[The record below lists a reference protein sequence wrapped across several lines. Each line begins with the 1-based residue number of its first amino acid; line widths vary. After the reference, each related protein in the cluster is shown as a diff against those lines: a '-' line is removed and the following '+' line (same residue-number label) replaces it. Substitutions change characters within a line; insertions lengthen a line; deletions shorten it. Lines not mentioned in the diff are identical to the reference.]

1 VQCFSP
7 PCGALAFHSDIFYYV
22 SRMKELLPANTV
34 ISHYRITS
42 RLGAGGMGE
51 VYLAEDTRLGRR
63 VALKLLPAQF
73 IKDEDRLR
81 RFEQEARAA
90 SALNHPNIITIH
102 EVGVEN
108 GTHFIATE
116 LIEGETLRQR
126 LKRERM
132 SLSEALDVAVQ
143 VASALAA
150 AHQVGIIHRDTKPE
164 NIMLRPDGYV
174 KVLDFGIAKLTEK
187 FVEQQSTTSDSMDA
201 VTVGVVNTEA
211 NIVMGSPSYM
221 SPEQARGQSVDGRT
235 DIFSLGVILYEMI
248 AGQRPFD
255 GPSVSDIIVA
265 ILERQPPPL
274 SRYVTDISPR
284 LENIVAKSLAKDR
297 ESRYQTITDMLA
309 DLKRQKRRVDFEAGL
324 DESVS
329 PDFHSEPTVPISPQQ
344 DSHATVKEFAA
355 SSSQM
360 NTARS
365 TSSAEYIVTEI
376 KQHKIGFIA
385 AFALLIIAVTAAAF
399 FFMRG
404 EGRQPINSIAVLPF
418 ANESSDPNTEYLSDG
433 ITESLINN
441 LSQSRSLKVMSRNS
455 VFRYKGQD
463 VSAKTVAD
471 DLSVQGVLTGRIVQL
486 GDNLTIKIELIDA
499 RDNTQVWGE
508 QYSRKMSEIISM
520 QEEIA
525 KEISEKLQLRLTGED
540 EKRVSKRYTNNS
552 EAYQLYLRGRFYW
565 NKRTEESLKKGI
577 EYFNQAIEK
586 DPLYALPYV
595 GVANCYAV
603 LTELE
608 TSPPKELYPKVK
620 AAAARALEIDD
631 SLAEAHTALAAVNE
645 YEWNWAEAENQYKR
659 AIELNPSYETA
670 HHWYAAYLISRS
682 RSDEA
687 IREMRQALEL
697 DPLSLI
703 INTSMGRVLFGARQ
717 YDQAIEQLKKTL
729 DLDPNFAEA
738 HFQIGMVYEQKRMY
752 DDAIREFQKSVEL
765 FDDQAMTAWVAR
777 AYAVSG
783 RRAEAERLL
792 AELME
797 MSKQKYVS
805 PYPLATVYAALGDK
819 DRAFEWLEKVYEEH
833 SYYVIWLNIDPI
845 FDQMRT
851 DARFTGLLNRVG
863 FTQ

>member
-1 VQCFSP
+1 M
-7 PCGALAFHSDIFYYV
+7 
-22 SRMKELLPANTV
+22 SRMKELLPAGAI
-34 ISHYRITS
+34 ISHYRIVS

-116 LIEGETLRQR
+116 FIEGETLRQR
-126 LKRERM
+126 MRRERI
-132 SLSEALDVAVQ
+132 SASEALDIAVQ

-174 KVLDFGIAKLTEK
+174 KVLDFGIVKLTEK
-187 FVEQQSTTSDSMDA
+187 FAEQQSIKSEETE
-201 VTVGVVNTEA
+201 GVIVSLVNTEA

-221 SPEQARGQSVDGRT
+221 SPEQARGLAVDGRT
-235 DIFSLGVILYEMI
+235 DIFSLGVMLYEMI
-248 AGQRPFD
+248 TGHRPFE
-255 GPSVSDIIVA
+255 GPTTSDIIVA

-274 SRYVTDISPR
+274 ARYLPGVSPR
-284 LENIVAKSLAKDR
+284 LENIIAKALAKNR
-297 ESRYQTITDMLA
+297 EARYQTITDMLA

-324 DESVS
+324 EDSIS
-329 PDFHSEPTVPISPQQ
+329 PDFDSEPTVPIAAQH
-344 DSHATVKEFAA
+344 DSHATAKEFAV
-355 SSSQM
+355 SSSRM
-360 NTARS
+360 SAMCS
-365 TSSAEYIVTEI
+365 TSSAEYIITEI
-376 KQHKIGFIA
+376 KQHKMGVFTTVAMIII
-385 AFALLIIAVTAAAF
+385 AFAAVVFLLT
-399 FFMRG
+399 RG
-404 EGRQPINSIAVLPF
+404 EGRHPIESIAVLPF
-418 ANESSDPNTEYLSDG
+418 ANESNDPNTEYLSDG

-455 VFRYKGQD
+455 VFRYKGTD
-463 VSAKTVAD
+463 VSVDKVAG
-471 DLSVQGVLTGRIVQL
+471 DLSVHGVLTGRIVQL
-486 GDNLTIKIELIDA
+486 GDNLTIKIELVDA
-499 RDNTQVWGE
+499 RDNTHVWGE

-520 QEEIA
+520 QEGIA
-525 KEISEKLQLRLTGED
+525 KEISEKLQLKLSGED

-577 EYFNQAIEK
+577 DYFNQAIDK
-586 DPLYALPYV
+586 DPTYALAYV
-595 GVANCYAV
+595 GVANCYAM

-608 TSPPKELYPKVK
+608 ASPPKELYPKVK
-620 AAAARALEIDD
+620 AAAAKAIEIDD
-631 SLAEAHTALAAVNE
+631 TLAEAHTSLAAVNE

-659 AIELNPSYETA
+659 AIELNPNYETA
-670 HHWYAAYLISRS
+670 HHWYAAYLISRL

-687 IREMRQALEL
+687 IREMKQALEL

-717 YDQAIEQLKKTL
+717 YDQAVEQLKKTL
-729 DLDPNFAEA
+729 DMDPNFAEA
-738 HFQIGMVYEQKRMY
+738 HFQIGMAYEQKRMY
-752 DDAIREFQKSVEL
+752 EEAIREFERSVEL
-765 FDDQAMTAWVAR
+765 FDDRAMMAWVAR

-783 RRAEAERLL
+783 RRADAERVLM
-792 AELME
+792 ELME
-797 MSKQKYVS
+797 ISKQKYVS

-819 DRAFEWLEKVYEEH
+819 DRAFEWLEKVYQER
-833 SYYVIWLNIDPI
+833 SYYVVWLNIDPI
-845 FDQMRT
+845 FDSLRS
-851 DARFTGLLNRVG
+851 DARFQDLLRRIGL
-863 FTQ
+863 TP